1 MANERQPLVGTWGR
15 VWLDG
20 TEVAKIQSITADVT
34 NNYENYYEGA
44 DVQRVKVSQQG
55 SGTLTLQEVY
65 NTAAYL
71 LDKYLAKGEE
81 PHFVIETNLSDP
93 SAYNKQQEAYTI
105 NHVSF
110 DSIPFLNLE
119 KGAVVSRELNF
130 AFPPSK
136 VQKNAEVFPED

>member
-20 TEVAKIQSITADVT
+20 TEVAKLQSITANVT
-34 NNYENYYEGA
+34 NNFENYYEGA

-65 NTAAYL
+65 NVAAHL
-71 LDKYLAKGEE
+71 LEKYLAKGEE

-105 NHVSF
+105 NQVSF
-110 DSIPFLNLE
+110 DSIPFLNIA
-119 KGAVVSRELNF
+119 KGAVVTRELNF

>member
-20 TEVAKIQSITADVT
+20 EEVAKIQSITADVT
-34 NNYENYYEGA
+34 NNYEDYYEGA

-55 SGTLTLQEVY
+55 TGTMTLQEVY
-65 NTAAYL
+65 NIAASL
-71 LDKYLAKGEE
+71 LSKYLEKGEE

-110 DSIPFLNLE
+110 DSIPFLNLS
-119 KGAVVSRELNF
+119 KGAVVTRELSF

-136 VQKNAEVFPED
+136 VQKNSEIFPEE